1 MRTKFVVQINIFC
14 FEMEI
19 IMTEDRHEHT
29 NEISNR
35 IIPKIPELMKKLE
48 HGETPAELNDL
59 SIQDLIVICD
69 NTGYA
74 INRHLFAGDDWIP
87 VFQKFIDILYHIVIE
102 RLLESKSPVWVMFDH
117 NTELPF
123 IDAKKSFWLFSEKEF
138 AEECLDYFL
147 QQYRTTFFIK
157 EIVPNDIQT
166 FLAHEFYYYGA
177 KSVTIDNGQAFM
189 ALAAND
195 VIKAPDYTGVPQIK
209 VPVTNP
215 DLVRAVCE
223 YFQEAGWHVNYPG
236 RERRLQEYKY
246 SLGVELKKARFLVPA
261 KGLKGPAQG
270 NVKVEKDIALS
281 VPIMSYVDTEISLT
295 PAFTDWTAFDALYNR
310 NEWSGWIWTI
320 KDLMSA
326 PTDKI
331 LICFG
336 TAGTMTVSRDTLK
349 SIAASPD
356 NESVRKEPLT
366 SAEINRKLQ
375 KNVIADI
382 KVPHGVSQPVLRY
395 QDGKYYL
402 AVFVFFYNS
411 DDIKSG
417 MVRRPCMWVLADLAT
432 GDIVK
437 RFDTRDDLEFSNA
450 PYDIKYNIRSD
461 TKFDTS
467 KEYYDKAFRLLDS
480 VRIDLLTGKE
490 FSTGMYN
497 DYLEKIVANIPDEY
511 KRFYIDLSQTE

>member
-1 MRTKFVVQINIFC
+1 
-14 FEMEI
+14 
-19 IMTEDRHEHT
+19 
-29 NEISNR
+29 
-35 IIPKIPELMKKLE
+35 MKKLE
-48 HGETPAELNDL
+48 NGETPEELNEL
-59 SIQDLIVICD
+59 SIQDLIVIYC
-69 NTGYA
+69 NSSWA
-74 INRHLFAGDDWIP
+74 VNKHLFAGDGWIP
-87 VFQKFIDILYHIVIE
+87 VFQKFKTILFKII
-102 RLLESKSPVWVMFDH
+102 SKRVVNSKFPVWVMFDH

-147 QQYRTTFFIK
+147 QQYRTAFFIK
-157 EIVPNDIQT
+157 EIAPDEIQT

-189 ALAAND
+189 VLAAND

-223 YFQEAGWHVNYPG
+223 YFQETGWRVNYPD
-236 RERRLQEYKY
+236 RERQLQEYKCN
-246 SLGVELKKARFLVPA
+246 LGAELKKARFLVPV
-261 KGLKGPAQG
+261 KGIKGPAQG
-270 NVKVEKDIALS
+270 NVKVEKDIVLS

-310 NEWSGWIWTI
+310 SEWTGWIWTI
-320 KDLMSA
+320 RDLMAA
-326 PTDKI
+326 PTDKV

-336 TAGTMTVSRDTLK
+336 TAGKMTVNRDTLK
-349 SIAASPD
+349 SITESPD
-356 NESVRKEPLT
+356 NENVRKEPLT

-402 AVFVFFYNS
+402 AAFVFFYNS

-437 RFDTRDDLEFSNA
+437 RFDTRDDMEFSDA

-461 TKFDTS
+461 TKYDTS

-480 VRIDLLTGKE
+480 VRINLLTGKE
-490 FSTGMYN
+490 FSKGMYN
-497 DYLEKIVANIPDEY
+497 DYLEKIVTNIPDEY
-511 KRFYIDLSQTE
+511 KRFYRDLSKIR